1 MKCNKCGLENPK
13 NSKFCRK
20 CGTNLGV
27 HLTCRQCGT
36 GNPGDSLFCS
46 VCGAKLSGSKKS
58 VKGTQRKCRNCGGFN
73 DLDASVC
80 VVCGEEMI
88 RKPKKDQKQQAG
100 GASYKTIALVIG
112 VIFLVGISV
121 TLAINFTK
129 KENLSNVASTP
140 VQASTSAT
148 PVDEAMV
155 IAVAKNFR
163 CACGSCGE
171 LPLATCQCD
180 RPSGALEEK
189 GFIREKLAAGFTV
202 EKVIELVDKKYGHR
216 V

>member
-1 MKCNKCGLENPK
+1 MKCNKCGLENQK
-13 NSKFCRK
+13 QAKFCRK
-20 CGTNLGV
+20 CGTSFGV
-27 HLTCRQCGT
+27 RLACRQCGT
-36 GNPGDSLFCS
+36 ENPGDSSFCS
-46 VCGAKLSGSKKS
+46 VCGARLSESKKS

-80 VVCGEEMI
+80 MVCGEEMI
-88 RKPKKDQKQQAG
+88 RKAKKDHKQQAG
-100 GASYKTIALVIG
+100 RPSYKTIAFVIG
-112 VIFLVGISV
+112 MIFLVGISV
-121 TLAINFTK
+121 TLAVNFAK
-129 KENLSNVASTP
+129 KERPSDLPSAP
-140 VQASTSAT
+140 VQTSTAAVT
-148 PVDEAMV
+148 VDEASV

-163 CACGSCGE
+163 CACGRCGE

>member
-1 MKCNKCGLENPK
+1 
-13 NSKFCRK
+13 
-20 CGTNLGV
+20 
-27 HLTCRQCGT
+27 
-36 GNPGDSLFCS
+36 
-46 VCGAKLSGSKKS
+46 
-58 VKGTQRKCRNCGGFN
+58 
-73 DLDASVC
+73 